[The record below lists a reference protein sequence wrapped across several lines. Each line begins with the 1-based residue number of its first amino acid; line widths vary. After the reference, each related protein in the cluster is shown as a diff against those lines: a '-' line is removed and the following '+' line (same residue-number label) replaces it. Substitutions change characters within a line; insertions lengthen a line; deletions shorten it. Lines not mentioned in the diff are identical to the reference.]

1 MIQNV
6 IIWILLQM
14 ETKIVLGDD
23 ACLTWASAEV
33 CVDVGLRKENE
44 CPKFMGEGKRCPGIG
59 EE

>member
-1 MIQNV
+1 
-6 IIWILLQM
+6 M

-44 CPKFMGEGKRCPGIG
+44 CPEFMGEGKGCPGIG